1 MCAYHE
7 FVCPARGDIRELNG
21 AASYGALEER
31 QLVTQ
36 VAGSEANSARHV
48 PSRAPKHAKH
58 YRITHGTRTFVACL
72 VIGILLFIA
81 TFAGA
86 LYTQVT
92 SNIGEA
98 AVDFIKLD
106 AQGNAVADDSGP
118 LDPYDGQAINIL
130 VMGQDTRDG
139 EANAALG
146 GGNVEN
152 EHQADTTMVVQIAAD
167 RSYIN
172 IVSIPRDSLVDRP
185 KCTMSN
191 GSVLDAADGVMF
203 NSVFAAAYQQG
214 GDLASAA
221 SCTVHTV
228 NTLTGMDISEFVVV
242 DFAGMSQ
249 MIDAIGGVD
258 ICLPTDVNDAYS
270 GLDLDAGVQHLSG
283 TQATQ
288 YARTRHGLGDGSDI
302 MRTTRQQYLVK
313 RLIKTALQKNMLTQS
328 NQLYQFALTALDSL
342 SMSSGLAN
350 ASTLVGLAMTFSNF
364 SIDHMYTM
372 TIPVATSPDDPNRVV
387 WADSADAIWEK
398 MRTNQPLQNSGDS
411 SSSASASASSSES
424 SSSAASDS
432 SSSDA
437 TASVDS
443 AASSDSTASTQTYQ
457 YKDDTDDSSSSSP
470 SASSSSKSSSSSSSS
485 SSASADP
492 TDTMTTQQRIDY
504 YTSLGGTYNAST
516 QLMEQ
521 PNGTLIDPAT
531 NGYVDPS
538 DGTIRDQDTGYAIGI
553 AYNYMTL
560 TFCPS
565 LM

>member
-1 MCAYHE
+1 M
-7 FVCPARGDIRELNG
+7 
-21 AASYGALEER
+21 
-31 QLVTQ
+31 
-36 VAGSEANSARHV
+36 

-106 AQGNAVADDSGP
+106 AQGNAVVDDSGP

-372 TIPVATSPDDPNRVV
+372 TIPVITSPDDPNRVV

-398 MRTNQPLQNSGDS
+398 MRTSQPLQDSGDS

-457 YKDDTDDSSSSSP
+457 YKEDTDDSSSSTP

-538 DGTIRDQDTGYAIGI
+538 DGTIRDQNTGYAIGI

>member
-1 MCAYHE
+1 MNSFA
-7 FVCPARGDIRELNG
+7 PGGIRRLNG

-36 VAGSEANSARHV
+36 VAGSEVNSARHV

-92 SNIGEA
+92 NNIGEA

-258 ICLPTDVNDAYS
+258 ICLPADVNDAYS

-372 TIPVATSPDDPNRVV
+372 TIPVITSPDDPNRVV

>member
-1 MCAYHE
+1 MNSFA
-7 FVCPARGDIRELNG
+7 PGGIRRLNG

-36 VAGSEANSARHV
+36 VAGSEVNSARHV

-191 GSVLDAADGVMF
+191 GSVLEASDGVMF

-372 TIPVATSPDDPNRVV
+372 TIPVITSPDDPNRVA

-398 MRTNQPLQNSGDS
+398 MRTNQPLQDSGDS

-521 PNGTLIDPAT
+521 PDGTLIDPAT